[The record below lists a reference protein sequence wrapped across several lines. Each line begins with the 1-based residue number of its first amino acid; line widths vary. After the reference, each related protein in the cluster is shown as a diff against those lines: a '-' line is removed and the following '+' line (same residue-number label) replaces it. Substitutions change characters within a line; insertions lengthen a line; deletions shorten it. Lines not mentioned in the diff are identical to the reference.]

1 MWARRAIRFIHKK
14 RNRCCDAAAKFFFTI
29 SLVCCCC
36 CCRKHTAHSL
46 WKNTQPPNQRSPP
59 ISVEMSLV
67 RWFPTLLDEST
78 LATFFKEKTKR
89 RRRTL
94 KKRKCWK
101 KFFFISHFWTEK
113 KTFWR
118 SVVNLCFD
126 TFFFLFYY
134 FPFFS
139 LKKRKEWLQQWKWQ
153 ANGRHRERPQEHT
166 WSRVIPRR
174 PISQAK
180 LFFVCVEMDENEQFS
195 SKLTD
200 WLILTRRKRKT
211 IWWRKK
217 NWDVSFREWN
227 EEKREKVFLK
237 NESIKRERFLTLPG
251 NKKNL
256 PKMNHFRLQI
266 LDSLNF

>member
-139 LKKRKEWLQQWKWQ
+139 LKKKEKNGCSSENDKLMAATVKDRKNTHGHGSFPDVQSAKPNFFLCVSRWMKMSSF
-153 ANGRHRERPQEHT
+153 PQ
-166 WSRVIPRR
+166 S
-174 PISQAK
+174 
-180 LFFVCVEMDENEQFS
+180 
-195 SKLTD
+195 
-200 WLILTRRKRKT
+200 
-211 IWWRKK
+211 
-217 NWDVSFREWN
+217 
-227 EEKREKVFLK
+227 
-237 NESIKRERFLTLPG
+237 
-251 NKKNL
+251 
-256 PKMNHFRLQI
+256 
-266 LDSLNF
+266 

>member
-1 MWARRAIRFIHKK
+1 MLRRSSKVLLHHFSRLLLLLLSETHSTLTLK
-14 RNRCCDAAAKFFFTI
+14 
-29 SLVCCCC
+29 
-36 CCRKHTAHSL
+36 KHTTTESKIAAYFRWNVIGPMVPDSL
-46 WKNTQPPNQRSPP
+46 GRVDTCD
-59 ISVEMSLV
+59 V
-67 RWFPTLLDEST
+67 
-78 LATFFKEKTKR
+78 FKEKTKR

-134 FPFFS
+134 FLFS
-139 LKKRKEWLQQWKWQ
+139 LWKKKRKEWLQQWKWQ

-180 LFFVCVEMDENEQFS
+180 LFCVCVEMDENEQFS

-200 WLILTRRKRKT
+200 WLILTRRKKNNLMKKKKT
-211 IWWRKK
+211 GTFHSENEMKK
-217 NWDVSFREWN
+217 K
-227 EEKREKVFLK
+227 EKKFFLK
-237 NESIKRERFLTLPG
+237 TNPSNASVFWRCQVTKRTSR
-251 NKKNL
+251 KWII
-256 PKMNHFRLQI
+256 FRLQI